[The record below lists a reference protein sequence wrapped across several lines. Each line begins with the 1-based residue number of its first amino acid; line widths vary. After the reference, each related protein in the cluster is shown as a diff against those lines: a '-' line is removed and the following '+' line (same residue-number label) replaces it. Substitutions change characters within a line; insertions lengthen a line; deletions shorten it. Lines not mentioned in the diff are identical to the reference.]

1 MKESL
6 KEKYKKQI
14 IQNLVKEFEYKN
26 VHEVPK
32 ILKIQINRCLGASAS
47 NTSTLQQSV
56 QEFRM
61 ISGQQPVIT
70 KSKKAIA
77 GFKLRE
83 NQPLGVTVTLR
94 GKYMYS
100 FLERLINLV
109 LPRIRDFN
117 GLNPNGFDQFGNY
130 NFGLKTQLVF
140 PEISYENVEQARGF
154 NITIVT
160 TAKTKKEGYSLLKN
174 YGLPLKNN

>member
-1 MKESL
+1 MKQAL
-6 KEKYKKQI
+6 KKKYENEIINNLINEFKYKNI
-14 IQNLVKEFEYKN
+14 
-26 VHEVPK
+26 HEVPK
-32 ILKIQINRCLGASAS
+32 LIKIQVNRGLGEAAS
-47 NTSTLQQSV
+47 NNSTLQQSI
-56 QEFRM
+56 QEVRM
-61 ISGQQPVIT
+61 ITGQQPIIT

-83 NQPLGVTVTLR
+83 NQPLGITVTLR
-94 GKYMYS
+94 GNYMYS

-117 GLNPNGFDQFGNY
+117 GLSLNGFDNYGNY

-140 PEISYENVEQARGF
+140 PEISYETVSQTRGF

-160 TAKTKKEGYSLLKN
+160 NEKTKKDGVLLIKK
-174 YGLPLKNN
+174 YGLPLRIN

>member
-6 KEKYKKQI
+6 KEKYKTEI
-14 IQNLVKEFEYKN
+14 RNNLINEFKYKN
-26 VHEVPK
+26 IHQVPK
-32 ILKIQINRCLGASAS
+32 LLKIQVNRGLGATAS
-47 NTSTLQQSV
+47 NNSSLQQSI
-56 QEFRM
+56 QEVRM
-61 ISGQQPVIT
+61 ITGQQPVIT

-83 NQPLGVTVTLR
+83 DQPLGVTVTLR
-94 GKYMYS
+94 GNYMYS

-117 GLNPNGFDQFGNY
+117 GLSTNGFDKYGNY

-140 PEISYENVEQARGF
+140 PEINYENVDQSKGF
-154 NITIVT
+154 NVTIVT
-160 TAKTKKEGYSLLKN
+160 SAKTKIEAISLLKS
-174 YGLPLKNN
+174 YGLPLKTN

>member
-1 MKESL
+1 MKEFL
-6 KEKYKKQI
+6 KEKYKNEI
-14 IQNLVKEFEYKN
+14 INNLINEFEYKN
-26 VHEVPK
+26 LHQVPK
-32 ILKIQINRCLGASAS
+32 LLKIQVNRGLGAAAS
-47 NTSTLQQSV
+47 NNSTLQQSI
-56 QEFRM
+56 QEVRM
-61 ISGQQPVIT
+61 ITGQQPVIT

-83 NQPLGVTVTLR
+83 DQPLGVTVTLR
-94 GKYMYS
+94 GNYMYS

-117 GLNPNGFDQFGNY
+117 GLSTNGFDKYGNY

-140 PEISYENVEQARGF
+140 PEINYESVDQSRGF

-160 TAKTKKEGYSLLKN
+160 TAKTKLEGISLLKS
-174 YGLPLKNN
+174 YGLPLKTN

>member
-6 KEKYKKQI
+6 KEKYKTEI
-14 IQNLVKEFEYKN
+14 RNNLINEFKYKN
-26 VHEVPK
+26 IHQVPK
-32 ILKIQINRCLGASAS
+32 LLKIQVNRGLGATAS
-47 NTSTLQQSV
+47 NNSSLQQSI
-56 QEFRM
+56 QEVRM
-61 ISGQQPVIT
+61 ITGQQPVIT

-83 NQPLGVTVTLR
+83 DQPLGVTVTLR
-94 GKYMYS
+94 GNYMYS

-117 GLNPNGFDQFGNY
+117 GLSTNGFDKYGNY

-140 PEISYENVEQARGF
+140 PEINYENVDQSKGF

-160 TAKTKKEGYSLLKN
+160 SAKTKIEAISLLKS
-174 YGLPLKNN
+174 YGLPLKTN